1 MDILTT
7 GGLMS
12 TAKTRVFMSN
22 RSQAVR
28 LPKSV
33 ALPDTIKDVVVV
45 AIDNRRIITPV
56 GESWDD
62 WFDRR
67 GVSDDF
73 MGDRDQPQ
81 DQSRVP
87 IE

>member
-1 MDILTT
+1 
-7 GGLMS
+7 MS
-12 TAKTRVFMSN
+12 TAKTKVFLSN

-33 ALPDTIKDVVVV
+33 ALPDKIKDVVIV
-45 AIDNRRIITPV
+45 AIDNMRIITPA

-67 GVSDDF
+67 GVSDEF
-73 MGDRDQPQ
+73 MAEREQPQ
-81 DQSRVP
+81 DQGRAS

>member
-1 MDILTT
+1 
-7 GGLMS
+7 MS
-12 TAKTRVFMSN
+12 TAKTKVFMSN

-33 ALPDTIKDVVVV
+33 AFPDTVKDVVIV
-45 AIDNRRIITPV
+45 AIDNRRIITPA

-67 GVSDDF
+67 GTSADF
-73 MGDRDQPQ
+73 MSAREQPE

>member
-1 MDILTT
+1 
-7 GGLMS
+7 MS
-12 TAKTRVFMSN
+12 MAKTKVFMSN

-33 ALPDTIKDVVVV
+33 ALPDTVKDVVIV
-45 AIDNRRIITPV
+45 AIDNRRIITPA

-62 WFDRR
+62 WFDRGR
-67 GVSDDF
+67 TSDDF
-73 MGDRDQPQ
+73 MSVREQPQ
-81 DQSRVP
+81 DQSRAP

>member
-1 MDILTT
+1 
-7 GGLMS
+7 MS
-12 TAKTRVFMSN
+12 TAKTKIFKSN
-22 RSQAVR
+22 RSQVVR

-33 ALPDTIKDVVVV
+33 ALPDSVKEVVIV
-45 AIDNRRIITPV
+45 AIDNRRIITPA

-67 GVSDDF
+67 GVSTDF
-73 MGDRDQPQ
+73 MSSREQPP
-81 DQSRVP
+81 DQSSDS

>member
-1 MDILTT
+1 
-7 GGLMS
+7 MS
-12 TAKTRVFMSN
+12 TARTKVFMNN

-33 ALPDTIKDVVVV
+33 ALPDGVKDVVIV
-45 AIDNRRIITPV
+45 AIDNRRIITPA

-62 WFDRR
+62 WFDHG

-73 MGDRDQPQ
+73 MRVREQPQ
-81 DQSRVP
+81 DQNREP

>member
-1 MDILTT
+1 
-7 GGLMS
+7 MS
-12 TAKTRVFMSN
+12 TAKTKVFMNN

-33 ALPDTIKDVVVV
+33 ALPEGVKDVVIV
-45 AIDNRRIITPV
+45 AIGDRRIITPA

-62 WFDRR
+62 WFDRG

-73 MGDRDQPQ
+73 MRVREQPQ
-81 DQSRVP
+81 DQDREP

>member
-1 MDILTT
+1 
-7 GGLMS
+7 MS
-12 TAKTRVFMSN
+12 TARTKVFMSN

-28 LPKSV
+28 LPKNV
-33 ALPDTIKDVVVV
+33 ALPDTVKDVVIV
-45 AIDNRRIITPV
+45 AIDNRRIITPA

-62 WFDRR
+62 WFDRK

-73 MGDRDQPQ
+73 MPVREQPQ
-81 DQSRVP
+81 DQSRAP